1 MKVLAIDT
9 STMLGGVAVLD
20 DLLGLVAEVRLNVK
34 STHSERLMTSIEY
47 ILKQSGYTISDMDF
61 FAVAIGPGSFTGLR
75 IGLSTVKGFSYAT
88 GKPIVSVPTLEAL
101 AYNFPFS
108 RYPVCTMLDAR
119 KKEVYAAL
127 FEWKGDGFIRLIDE
141 TSIKINKL
149 LERISETFM
158 FCRDK
163 EEDKNNLPSPPF
175 NSPLSKGGIKGVKG
189 EVGELSD
196 EKIIFTGDGA
206 ILYRNEIVDL
216 MGERAIFA
224 PPEKMVPS
232 PANVAYVGLKKALK
246 GEFSEPISLVP
257 FYIRRSEAEIK
268 ESASERNE

>member
-9 STMLGGVAVLD
+9 STMLGGVAVMD

-141 TSIKINKL
+141 TSIKVNRLIEKIN
-149 LERISETFM
+149 ETFLT
-158 FCRDK
+158 CKVIK
-163 EEDKNNLPSPPF
+163 ENKNNPLLPPF
-175 NSPLSKGGIKGVKG
+175 SKG

-196 EKIIFTGDGA
+196 GKIIFTGDGA

>member
-1 MKVLAIDT
+1 MRVLAIDT
-9 STMLGGVAVLD
+9 STMLGGIAVMD
-20 DLLGLVAEVRLNVK
+20 DLSGLVAEVRLNVK

-47 ILKQSGYTISDMDF
+47 VLKQSGYKIADMDF

-75 IGLSTVKGFSYAT
+75 IGLSTVKGFSFAA

-101 AYNFPFS
+101 AHNFPFC

-127 FEWKGDGFIRLIDE
+127 FKWKDDGFVRLVNE
-141 TSIKINKL
+141 VSIKVNWLIEKIN
-149 LERISETFM
+149 ETF
-158 FCRDK
+158 
-163 EEDKNNLPSPPF
+163 LTSPSSPF
-175 NSPLSKGGIKGVKG
+175 SKGGQGGDYGKGVVRG
-189 EVGELSD
+189 LSD
-196 EKIIFTGDGA
+196 EKIIFTGDGS

-224 PPEKMVPS
+224 SPDKMVPS
-232 PANVAYVGLKKALK
+232 PAHVAYLGIKKALR

-268 ESASERNE
+268 EGEK